1 MKDCSVSLIL
11 VYVKIV
17 VYLRKKYMKITCNYL
32 PVLSTSIIKDS
43 RILMQYSN

>member
-17 VYLRKKYMKITCNYL
+17 VYLRKKKNIKIMCNYL
-32 PVLSTSIIKDS
+32 PVLSTWVSLKTAEF
-43 RILMQYSN
+43 